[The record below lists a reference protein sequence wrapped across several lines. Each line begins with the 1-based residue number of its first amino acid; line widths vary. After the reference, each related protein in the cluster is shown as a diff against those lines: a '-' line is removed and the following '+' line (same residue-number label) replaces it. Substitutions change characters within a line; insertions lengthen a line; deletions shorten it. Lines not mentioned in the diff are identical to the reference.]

1 VPFIVMSKEELR
13 SRVDTLREALALH
26 DARTPEA

>member
-1 VPFIVMSKEELR
+1 MSKEELR
-13 SRVDTLREALALH
+13 SRIDTLREAVALH